1 MVSFEGLIAWTVL
14 VTLVSSIT
22 SYLFMKYGTFENI
35 VLNVTDFS
43 KEDICK
49 MKGWIRWK
57 F

>member
-1 MVSFEGLIAWTVL
+1 MVTFEGLITWTVL
-14 VTLVSSIT
+14 VTLVSST
-22 SYLFMKYGTFENI
+22 TCYLFTKYGTVENI